1 LTVQNLGQVLAEK
14 CIGRECP
21 VMTNMRS
28 PQALAAL
35 TLAALA
41 RPALAEPAASPRAT
55 PTPPP
60 IVAPDPLAQERAHD
74 LYSVRAQR
82 QIRAYMRLRMLELR
96 ADDLDRVRAVI
107 EGRLGVDALFSPPPE
122 QASRRA
128 PIEKSCRERND
139 TMAPAR

>member
-1 LTVQNLGQVLAEK
+1 LTVQNLEQVLAEK
-14 CIGRECP
+14 CVGRECP

-55 PTPPP
+55 PTRPP
-60 IVAPDPLAQERAHD
+60 IVAPSPIAPARARD

-82 QIRAYMRLRMLELR
+82 QIRAYLRLRMLELR

-107 EGRLGVDALFSPPPE
+107 EGRLAVDALFSSPPG
-122 QASRRA
+122 QASGPA
-128 PIEKSCRERND
+128 AMEKSCRERND
-139 TMAPAR
+139 TMAPSR